1 MALMEQLRSG
11 TDSTFMQVILALV
24 AVSFI
29 GWFAAPQ
36 GDMAQTVA
44 TVNGEMILDTE
55 FFQRYRMAERQQGG
69 NLDDTQR
76 EQLRAQ
82 VKQQLIQEAVVLQ
95 EAEKLGLVVS
105 DREVAR
111 ELLGISAFQKDGKFD
126 EERYQAS
133 LRAQR
138 LTRAAFEDTLR
149 RDLLRRKLRVMVFQ
163 GASISEPV
171 LRDAFV
177 KEQTR
182 IDLEYVRIRPA
193 VLADQVPVTDE
204 EVATFLVEDADR
216 VTAAYKRDF
225 KRLYDVP
232 DKVGLLVVRLE
243 KKDDGE
249 DEAARLDSIRAELE
263 AKPEG
268 MGFSEHW
275 AAVASRWSEDG
286 SVVNGGDMGNLAV
299 TQLSKD
305 VQEALKD
312 LELNTLSATVETAK
326 DLRVFAV
333 TSREAGR
340 EIPQEEVQNTIAKR
354 LIGEERAPEFAKTFA
369 QATVDAWASSGSL
382 NLADLESKG
391 LRPSSTG
398 PVSLVPEPGTLN
410 PPRAMLVAADAAKPG
425 DVLPGVYPSEG
436 VIWIGKLSDRQEAD
450 MSLYETE
457 KSQVREMVLSQRRR
471 AFYENWINDVVA
483 SADIK

>member
-11 TDSTFMQVILALV
+11 TDSTFMQVILAVV
-24 AVSFI
+24 AVSFV
-29 GWFAAPQ
+29 GWFATPQ

-82 VKQQLIQEAVVLQ
+82 VKQQLIQEEVILQ

-111 ELLGISAFQKDGKFD
+111 ELLGIRGFHTDGKFD
-126 EERYQAS
+126 EVRYQNS
-133 LRAQR
+133 LRSQR

-182 IDLEYVRIRPA
+182 VDLEYVRIRPA
-193 VLADQVPVTDE
+193 VLADLVPVTDE
-204 EVATFLVEDADR
+204 EVATFLEEDGDR

-225 KRLYDVP
+225 KRSYDVP
-232 DKVGLLVVRLE
+232 DKVELQVIRLE

-249 DEAARLDSIRAELE
+249 DVAARLEAIRAELE

-268 MGFSEHW
+268 VSFSEHW
-275 AAVASRWSEDG
+275 ATVAARWSEDA
-286 SVVNGGDMGNLAV
+286 SVLKGGNMGTLAV
-299 TQLSKD
+299 TTLSKD
-305 VQEALKD
+305 VQEALKE
-312 LELNTLSATVETAK
+312 LELNTLSATVETIK
-326 DLRVFAV
+326 DVRVFAV
-333 TSREAGR
+333 TAREEGR
-340 EIPQEEVQNTIAKR
+340 VIPQEEVQNQIAKR
-354 LIGEERAPEFAKTFA
+354 LIGEERAPEFAKAFA
-369 QATVDAWASSGSL
+369 QETVDAWAASGAL
-382 NLADLESKG
+382 DEADLEAKG
-391 LRPSSTG
+391 LRPSTTG
-398 PVSLVPEPGTLN
+398 PVSLVAQGGTLN
-410 PPRAMLVAADAAKPG
+410 PPSAMLLAADSAKSG

-436 VIWIGKLSDRQEAD
+436 AIWIGKLADRNDAD

-457 KSQVREMVLSQRRR
+457 KAQVREMVLSQRRR

-483 SADIK
+483 SAVIK